1 MCVQLLNKTKPYKNT
16 IRSETTTRP
25 LQFRKIKESAI

>member
-1 MCVQLLNKTKPYKNT
+1 MYIQWLSKTKLYKNT

-25 LQFRKIKESAI
+25 LQFRIKESAT